1 MHKWIHLLTLAS
13 LLVVGVVL
21 PAPPAIGQVGAPA
34 LQLCQSLAFSTEEDF
49 VTQGPIPSDG
59 NRVISD
65 GDLLGPN
72 CAICA
77 RNWELLQR
85 FQVTVDLGLDAADV
99 LDAERY
105 LVAFSTELDS
115 PNRGQFTAGDLLV
128 TNGAVIPN
136 IALLYRFNIPRA
148 DLGLDAVH
156 FIGDPAEIIRFLTY
170 VQQVS
175 RDEWLREPGKLWELL
190 TEYGLDIWFS
200 TEGTAPRP
208 EAPLFLDGD
217 VLSARYGNIVAS
229 NDMLLPASVPAGI
242 PTRGV
247 DFGLDALTADRTGDR
262 KLIHFSTEILFEGR
276 PAFTDGDILLLG
288 NGVVRTNED
297 LLLPCEPRAAFLGL
311 DALFVA
317 ARQLQAAGKDAALG
331 SEPDAP
337 VARGEPAGAPVQL
350 TVPCAGLV
358 FSTEEDFVTQGP
370 EPPDGNP
377 IISDG
382 DLLGANCVVCARN
395 RELLQAFQVTLDLGL
410 DGADVINPDSR
421 LVAFSTELDSPNA
434 TQFTAGDLLATNGAA
449 IPNIALTYRFQVGY
463 DVGLDGIQFIGP
475 PDRIATLLAEAARLG
490 RSFYVERPEAF
501 VASLREAG
509 LDLWFSTE
517 GTVRRA
523 GAPGFLDGDL
533 LSAATG
539 SIVASNDLL
548 LPASIPAGIP
558 DRGVDFG
565 LDAVANDRSEGRGS
579 IHFSTEILY
588 NGRVSFTD
596 GDVLLINN
604 GVVHTNRDLI
614 QPCEPSASFLGLD
627 AFSLGLGPCQPSIQ
641 VDKKVLDPR
650 TGAWVE
656 QIEAQRSTRVKF
668 RCRITNTGQ
677 CCTLRDL
684 VIQDILGAPLEYVDN
699 ATVDG
704 VPHEPDTVSGNEL
717 TWLLPGPLEPGQS
730 LNIEFEAHVKD
741 CGRAENV
748 QRVTAVCEDGQA
760 VSASDNA
767 YVTAVGKPDLV
778 ISSIVCDRANN
789 RLGYVVENVG
799 CQVAPQPH
807 YTGLWVAGEQVCRD
821 QVTVDLAPG
830 ASHEGWFDCYD
841 WAWCT
846 MLDDVKVCADIG
858 GISPDQ
864 VSDVDTGTSSGC
876 GTAPSVRSLYQSFTP
891 SAEPLAAVEL
901 RLRAGGAFPA
911 AGTNTTIKIR
921 SGAYNGAVLATSTAF
936 VPGPLATTTQAV
948 NFAISPAL
956 GMTPGQAYV
965 IEWLSGQVGD
975 PVLTWMIADNN
986 PYPRGEAFGCSGA
999 RLSGQDFIFTTYAGA
1014 AGRVD
1019 ESNEDNNCREGAC
1032 ISAAREWTWNTT
1044 STMPD
1049 YNQVMMAPVVAD
1061 LDADSIPD
1069 IVFTTFKGSNYT
1081 SDGILRAIRG
1091 SDGAELFSIT
1101 DPDYRVEPGGDPAVA
1116 DIDNDGRPEII
1127 ANKDP
1132 EGIICFEHDGAFKW
1146 LSPTPSLGGGGVA
1159 IADLDEDGRPEII
1172 AGKTVLNNNGSVR
1185 WTGSAGSSSHAAVA
1199 NLDMSGHP
1207 EVLCGNSVYRH
1218 DGTIFWT
1225 GTHGGVPAVANF
1237 DRDAFP
1243 EVVIVGG
1250 DRISM
1255 WEHDGTLKWG
1265 PVPVPT
1271 TGNGPPVIA
1280 DFDGDGVPEIG
1291 VGGYDAYVVF
1301 ENNLTVK
1308 WIADI
1313 RDHSSRAASSTAFD
1327 FDLDGA
1333 FEIVYSDELFHRIFR
1348 GSDGA
1353 VLFQVPGPSGT
1364 LTEQPA
1370 IADIDNDG
1378 HVELVF
1384 AVNNYAFAG
1393 NTGIEVWG
1401 NDRCW
1406 PPARPIWNQHTYHIT
1421 NIRDDAKVPQVEDDN
1436 WETHNNY
1443 RTQAPPVLV
1452 ERKPDLVITK
1462 VLCDR
1467 ANNRVGYVVRNI
1479 GDAPAPAGHDTALYV
1494 GGTFACT
1501 DEVSVNLA
1509 PGDAHTAW
1517 FDCYTWPSQPCDTI
1531 TVNVC
1536 ADRGNEVDEKDETNN
1551 CTTDRCSCNRVYFE
1565 PQDSGT
1571 SYCNR
1576 TPVDIRVQATNFK
1589 AGQIKLKYD
1598 PTCADAVNWV
1608 PATDFPL
1615 ASWDSSVAGE
1625 EWITFSALA
1634 SKSGDYKVGTL
1645 YIHCVSEANCMTVL
1659 DFIVDGAG
1667 TSKLFDEGGVELSA
1681 TWEDGTFSCTRGKCG
1696 DVAPYPGCNNIID
1709 MGDVALL
1716 HSYVG
1721 HPGQYNLCCEPCGDV
1736 APVPQ
1741 CNGVIDMGDVALLHS
1756 YVGHPGQY
1764 NLCCEPSTAQVETLP
1779 VLTAQSDV
1787 TLVPVASTAPY
1798 GATAQVQ
1805 IRVNGSNFKAGQ
1817 IMLAYLPSCA
1827 DVVDW
1832 VGNNTDF
1839 PLTSTD
1845 STTAGQEWI
1854 TFSAM
1859 SALTGD
1865 YLIGTLTI
1873 RCESQASCST
1883 ALDFVESGTQP
1894 CKLFDD
1900 WGAEIAATW
1909 HDGTFSCG
1917 EAANKVYLPVIMKNA
1932 QP

>member
-1 MHKWIHLLTLAS
+1 MRKLVDLLVLAS
-13 LLVVGVVL
+13 LLMVGLVL
-21 PAPPAIGQVGAPA
+21 PAPLAVGQVGTGS
-34 LQLCQSLAFSTEEDF
+34 LQLCRSLAFSTEEDF
-49 VTQGPIPSDG
+49 VTQGPTPPDG
-59 NRVISD
+59 NTLISD

-77 RNWELLQR
+77 RNQELLQR
-85 FQVTVDLGLDAADV
+85 FDVTVDLGLDAADV
-99 LDAERY
+99 IDVERN

-128 TNGAVIPN
+128 TSGVIIPN

-156 FIGDPAEIIRFLTY
+156 FIGDPASIIRFLTY
-170 VQQVS
+170 VQQVT

-190 TEYGLDIWFS
+190 AEYGMDIWFS

-217 VLSARYGNIVAS
+217 LLSARFGNIVVS
-229 NDMLLPASVPAGI
+229 NAVLLPGSVPAGI

-247 DFGLDALTADRTGDR
+247 DFGLDAVTADRTGDR
-262 KLIHFSTEILFEGR
+262 ELLHFSTEILFEGE

-297 LLLPCEPRAAFLGL
+297 LLLPCEPRARFLGL
-311 DALFVA
+311 DALFMARTQVQSTVPEIAPVTLA
-317 ARQLQAAGKDAALG
+317 AAQAAAQVRVQPDDAQLQQ
-331 SEPDAP
+331 PD
-337 VARGEPAGAPVQL
+337 
-350 TVPCAGLV
+350 PCAGLV

-382 DLLGANCVVCARN
+382 DLLGANCVICARN
-395 RELLQAFQVTLDLGL
+395 RELLRAFQVTLDLGL
-410 DGADVINPDSR
+410 DAADVIDPQAK
-421 LVAFSTELDSPNA
+421 LVAFSTSLDSPNA
-434 TQFTAGDLLATNGAA
+434 GQFTAGDLLATNGAA

-463 DVGLDGIQFIGP
+463 DVGLDGVQFIGP
-475 PDRIATLLAEAARLG
+475 PERIASFLAEAARQG
-490 RSFYVERPEAF
+490 RDFFLQRPEAL
-501 VASLREAG
+501 AATLREAG
-509 LDLWFSTE
+509 LDIWFSTE

-533 LSAATG
+533 LSVATG

-548 LPASIPAGIP
+548 LPASVPAGIP
-558 DRGVDFG
+558 NRGVDFG
-565 LDAVANDRSEGRGS
+565 LDAVANDRSERRES
-579 IHFSTEILY
+579 VHFSTEILY
-588 NGRVSFTD
+588 QGRMSFTD

-604 GVVHTNRDLI
+604 GVVHTNQDLV
-614 QPCEPSASFLGLD
+614 QPCRPRASFLGLD
-627 AFSLGLGPCQPSIQ
+627 AYSFGRGPCQPSVQ
-641 VDKKVLDPR
+641 VDKKVRDPS
-650 TGAWVE
+650 TGAWVD
-656 QIEAQRSTRVKF
+656 QVEAQRSTRVKF
-668 RCRITNTGQ
+668 LCRITNTSQ
-677 CCTLRDL
+677 CCALRDL
-684 VIQDILGAPLEYVDN
+684 VITDILGDPLEYVDN

-704 VPHEPDTVSGNEL
+704 VPREPDTVAGNEL
-717 TWLLPGPLEPGQS
+717 TWLLAGPLEPGQS
-730 LNIEFEAHVKD
+730 VRIEFEAHVKD
-741 CGRAENV
+741 CGRAENI

-760 VSASDNA
+760 VTASDNA

-778 ISSIVCDRANN
+778 ITSIVCDRANN
-789 RLGYVVENVG
+789 RLGYVVKNVG
-799 CQVAPQPH
+799 CQVAPQSH
-807 YTGLWVAGEQVCRD
+807 YTGLWVAGQQVCRD
-821 QVTVDLAPG
+821 HVAVDLAPG

-841 WAWCT
+841 WPWCT
-846 MLDDVKVCADIG
+846 MLDEVKVCADIVT
-858 GISPDQ
+858 P
-864 VSDVDTGTSSGC
+864 
-876 GTAPSVRSLYQSFTP
+876 AP
-891 SAEPLAAVEL
+891 
-901 RLRAGGAFPA
+901 
-911 AGTNTTIKIR
+911 
-921 SGAYNGAVLATSTAF
+921 
-936 VPGPLATTTQAV
+936 
-948 NFAISPAL
+948 
-956 GMTPGQAYV
+956 
-965 IEWLSGQVGD
+965 
-975 PVLTWMIADNN
+975 
-986 PYPRGEAFGCSGA
+986 
-999 RLSGQDFIFTTYAGA
+999 
-1014 AGRVD
+1014 GRVD
-1019 ESNEDNNCREGAC
+1019 ESNEDNNCRGGGC
-1032 ISAAREWTWNTT
+1032 ISAALEWTWNATLA
-1044 STMPD
+1044 MPD
-1049 YNQVMMAPVVAD
+1049 YDQVMMAPVVAD
-1061 LDADSIPD
+1061 LNADGIPD
-1069 IVFTTFKGSNYT
+1069 IVFTTFKGGNYT

-1101 DPDYRVEPGGDPAVA
+1101 NPDYRVEPAGDSAVA
-1116 DIDNDGRPEII
+1116 DIDNDGKPEII

-1159 IADLDEDGRPEII
+1159 VADLDEDGRPEII
-1172 AGKTVLNNNGSVR
+1172 AGRTVLNNDGSLR
-1185 WTGSAGSSSHAAVA
+1185 WTGTAGSISHAAVA

-1207 EVLCGNSVYRH
+1207 EVLCGRSVYRY
-1218 DGTIFWT
+1218 DGTVYWT
-1225 GTHGGVPAVANF
+1225 GTHSGVPAVANF

-1250 DRISM
+1250 DQISM

-1280 DFDGDGVPEIG
+1280 DFDGDGLPEIG
-1291 VGGYDAYVVF
+1291 VGGYDAYTVF
-1301 ENNLTVK
+1301 EGNLAVK
-1308 WIADI
+1308 WTAEI

-1333 FEIVYSDELFHRIFR
+1333 FEIVYSDELSHRIFR

-1364 LTEQPA
+1364 LTEHPA
-1370 IADIDNDG
+1370 IADVDNDR

-1421 NIRDDAKVPQVEDDN
+1421 NIRDDAGVPQVEANN
-1436 WETHNNY
+1436 WESHNNY
-1443 RTQAPPVLV
+1443 RTQAPPALV

-1467 ANNRVGYVVRNI
+1467 ANNRVGYVIRNA
-1479 GDAPAPAGHDTALYV
+1479 GDAPASAGHDTALYV
-1494 GGTFACT
+1494 GGTFICN

-1517 FDCYTWPSQPCDTI
+1517 FDCYTWPSQPCAAI
-1531 TVNVC
+1531 SVRIC

-1551 CTTDRCSCNRVYFE
+1551 CTDDRCSCNRVYFE
-1565 PQDSGT
+1565 PENSGT

-1576 TPVDIRVQATNFK
+1576 TPVDIRVQATDFK
-1589 AGQIKLKYD
+1589 AGQIKLTYD
-1598 PTCADAVNWV
+1598 PSCADVVNWV
-1608 PATDFPL
+1608 PAPDFPL
-1615 ASWDSSVAGE
+1615 ASWDSDTAGE

-1634 SKSGDYKVGTL
+1634 AMRGDYKVGTL
-1645 YIHCVSEANCMTVL
+1645 YIHCVSEADCMTVL
-1659 DFIVDGAG
+1659 DFVVNGTG
-1667 TSKLFDEGGVELSA
+1667 TSKLFDDGGAELA
-1681 TWEDGTFSCTRGKCG
+1681 AAWEDGTFSCTRGKCG
-1696 DVAPYPGCNNIID
+1696 DVAPYPGCNNVID

-1721 HPGQYNLCCEPCGDV
+1721 HPGQYSLCCEPCGDV

-1764 NLCCEPSTAQVETLP
+1764 NLCCEPSTAAEETAP
-1779 VLTAQSDV
+1779 VLAMQSDV
-1787 TLVPVASTAPY
+1787 SLVPAASSAPY
-1798 GATAQVQ
+1798 TGTTQVQ
-1805 IRVNGSNFKAGQ
+1805 LRVNGTNFKAGQ
-1817 IMLAYLPSCA
+1817 IKLTYQSSCA

-1832 VGNNTDF
+1832 VGNTTDF
-1839 PLTSTD
+1839 PLTSSD

-1883 ALDFVESGTQP
+1883 ALDFVETGTGP

-1932 QP
+1932 RP